1 MFKALGIDL
10 VSLAF
15 QIVAFVILIWLLN
28 RLLFRPI
35 RRTLDAREQRIRE
48 SMEEADRIK
57 QQAIRADEE
66 YQARI
71 EEAQRRA
78 QEIADQARE
87 RARQE
92 REEILEKVRT
102 EAQQFLEDA
111 RVQIE
116 LERRDLARDARRQVA
131 GLAVLA
137 AGRLIGESLDDEKHR
152 RLVEQHIAVL
162 DAPLEELE
170 RALSALPAGNVA
182 VVQVRSAAPL
192 TEELQAAIREK
203 VTRALGPV
211 DLAFASDPGLIA
223 GFLLQAG
230 DQVVDLSVARKL
242 RDLFHEVVG

>member
-10 VSLAF
+10 VSLVF

-35 RRTLDAREQRIRE
+35 RRTLDARAQRIQE
-48 SMEEADRIK
+48 SMEEAERIK
-57 QQAIRADEE
+57 HQALRADAE

-92 REEILEKVRT
+92 REEMLEKARA

-116 LERRDLARDARRQVA
+116 MERRDLARDARRQVA

-152 RLVEQHIAVL
+152 RLVEQHIAAL

-170 RALSALPAGNVA
+170 RALSTLPTGNVG

-211 DLAFASDPGLIA
+211 DLAFGSDPGLIA

>member
-10 VSLAF
+10 VSLVF

-35 RRTLDAREQRIRE
+35 RKTLDARAQRIQE
-48 SMEEADRIK
+48 SMEEAERIK
-57 QQAIRADEE
+57 QQAVRADAE

-92 REEILEKVRT
+92 REEILEKARA

-203 VTRALGPV
+203 VTRTLGPV